1 MFNEKNGSYV
11 HLICKYSMKLIQR
24 NLNCLQISSILDETN
39 RTNKMYQD
47 SKEEIE
53 ALKVKFQEIQNV
65 YKTTESS
72 LNTDLENLKEELSQ
86 KSQLQA
92 VASELEQQ
100 LSAADTKHKEEVLL
114 VIAKYTKLC

>member
-1 MFNEKNGSYV
+1 M
-11 HLICKYSMKLIQR
+11 
-24 NLNCLQISSILDETN
+24 QISSILDESN

-92 VASELEQQ
+92 LVSELEQQ
-100 LSAADTKHKEEVLL
+100 LSTADTKHKEEVLL
-114 VIAKYTKLC
+114 VIAKFTKLC

>member
-1 MFNEKNGSYV
+1 
-11 HLICKYSMKLIQR
+11 MKLIQC
-24 NLNCLQISSILDETN
+24 NLNFLQISSILDETN

-65 YKTTESS
+65 YKTTEFS
-72 LNTDLENLKEELSQ
+72 LKADIENLKEELSQ